1 MRDSRGR
8 TESLTFAR
16 FVALP
21 ENRLA
26 LAAVQRLA
34 DAIPSPRYRRLI
46 TPLFIH
52 GPTGT
57 GKTHLISALVDGL
70 CRKVPGF
77 TATILSAADFAGED
91 RTEAFFEKG
100 LAAEDPDLLVVE
112 DLQRLPRRAVPAL
125 TELLDRRLAYRLQTV
140 VTALVAPAQLGA
152 LPVRLLS
159 RLTAGLVVG
168 LEPLSSG
175 SRLALLHEKAERRH
189 LAVPTDVLAWLAANV
204 SGGGRQIG
212 AVLDR
217 VETLGRGRLQS
228 LTVNRV
234 AEHFRDEAAASRPT
248 VERIA
253 RRVSRYFHV
262 DARQLQSP
270 RRYSKVLVPRQVSM
284 YLARQLTPLSL
295 GEIGAYFGGRDH
307 TTVLHACRKVERTF
321 DRDPELLGAVRQ
333 LQGDLA

>member
-8 TESLTFAR
+8 TESLTIAR

-21 ENRLA
+21 ENRFA
-26 LAAVQRLA
+26 LAAIQRLA
-34 DAIPSPRYRRLI
+34 EAIPSGRYRRLI
-46 TPLFIH
+46 TPLFVH

-57 GKTHLISALVDGL
+57 GKTHLISALVGSL
-70 CRKVPGF
+70 CGTVPGF
-77 TATILSAADFAGED
+77 TATILSAAELPAEE
-91 RTEAFFEKG
+91 RTETILEKG
-100 LAAEDPDLLVVE
+100 LAADDPDLLVVE

-125 TELLDRRLAYRLQTV
+125 TELLDRRFAYRLQTV
-140 VTALVAPAQLGA
+140 VTALAAPAQLGA
-152 LPVRLLS
+152 LPARLLS
-159 RLTAGLVVG
+159 RLTTGLVVG
-168 LEPLSSG
+168 LEPSSSG
-175 SRLALLHEKAERRH
+175 SRLALLHEKAERRR
-189 LAVPTDVLAWLAANV
+189 LAVPTDVLAWLAENV
-204 SGGGRQIG
+204 SGGGRQLG

-217 VETLGRGRLQS
+217 VETLSRGRSQS

-248 VERIA
+248 VERIT
-253 RRVSRYFHV
+253 RRVSRYFRV

-284 YLARQLTPLSL
+284 YLARQLTSLSL
-295 GEIGAYFGGRDH
+295 GEIGAYFGRDH

-321 DRDPELLGAVRQ
+321 GRDPELLGAVRQ

>member
-34 DAIPSPRYRRLI
+34 EAIPSARYRRLV
-46 TPLFIH
+46 TPLFLH

-57 GKTHLISALVDGL
+57 GKTHLISALVDRL

-77 TATILSAADFAGED
+77 AATILSAADLGGEE
-91 RTEAFFEKG
+91 RTETFFEKG
-100 LAAEDPDLLVVE
+100 LAADDTDLLVVE
-112 DLQRLPRRAVPAL
+112 DLQRLPRRAIPAL
-125 TELLDRRLAYRLQTV
+125 AELLDRRLAYRLQTV
-140 VTALVAPAQLGA
+140 VSALLAPAQLS
-152 LPVRLLS
+152 LPARVLS

-168 LEPLSSG
+168 LEPLPSG
-175 SRLALLHEKAERRH
+175 SRLALLYEKAERRR
-189 LAVPTDVLAWLAANV
+189 LAVPTDVLAWLAENV
-204 SGGGRQIG
+204 SGGGRQLG

-217 VETLGRGRLQS
+217 VETLGRGRAQS

-248 VERIA
+248 VERIT
-253 RRVSRYFHV
+253 RRVGRYFHV

-270 RRYSKVLVPRQVSM
+270 RRHNKVLVPRQVSM